1 MLFPAISFKKKFKM
15 FKDDSWKTSI
25 LLLIFNIFDTLGKYI
40 QRNIKTNIYTASGI
54 VILRLI
60 FKLDLYFFLHLLE

>member
-1 MLFPAISFKKKFKM
+1 M

-25 LLLIFNIFDTLGKYI
+25 LLLNFNIFDTLGKYI
-40 QRNIKTNIYTASGI
+40 QRYIKTNIYTASGI

-60 FKLDLYFFLHLLE
+60 FK